1 MTNDR
6 VVRTAFL
13 ISFTGHC
20 LFLGMPMLHPRL
32 PHREKEPEE
41 LTVNV
46 EIERPVLLP
55 KIDTLAEEKKFKEV
69 EQKPEQPKPELK
81 PLPLPEEVVIQQT
94 LHKRIE
100 EKVEVINPDKD
111 AMLRYQDMV
120 KQKIESC
127 RRYPT
132 WAKRQGIEGVSCL
145 VFSLLSN
152 GIVQDIKLIKSSGF
166 DILDEEAI
174 STVKRA
180 SPFKPIPEKINCSSL
195 TMEVAIV
202 FQLK

>member
-1 MTNDR
+1 MINDR
-6 VVRTAFL
+6 VVKAAFL
-13 ISFTGHC
+13 ISLTGHC
-20 LFLGMPMLHPRL
+20 LFLGMPMLHLRL
-32 PHREKEPEE
+32 PQHKKQPEE
-41 LTVNV
+41 LVV
-46 EIERPVLLP
+46 ELEIERPALLP
-55 KIDTLAEEKKFKEV
+55 KIDTMAEEKKFKEV
-69 EQKPEQPKPELK
+69 EQKPEQPKSELK
-81 PLPLPEEVVIQQT
+81 PQPLPEEVIIQQT
-94 LHKRIE
+94 LHERVE

-127 RRYPT
+127 RRYPS

-152 GIVQDIKLIKSSGF
+152 GIVQNIKLIKSSGF

-180 SPFKPIPEKINCSSL
+180 SPFKPIPEKINCSIL